1 LLFLAGNSKTM
12 NDWVE
17 LINKV
22 LVLDEPK
29 PKTPEK
35 VEVPKPQEQ
44 NIQISETLPKVP
56 SQRLTRPIGDSKTML
71 NEIPVQQYPPSL
83 PPPPIIN

>member
-1 LLFLAGNSKTM
+1 
-12 NDWVE
+12 VE

-22 LVLDEPK
+22 LVLDEPR

-35 VEVPKPQEQ
+35 EVPKPVEQ

-56 SQRLTRPIGDSKTML
+56 SQRQYRPLAESNKLLSDNPAQSPPFT
-71 NEIPVQQYPPSL
+71 NEPSR
-83 PPPPIIN
+83 P